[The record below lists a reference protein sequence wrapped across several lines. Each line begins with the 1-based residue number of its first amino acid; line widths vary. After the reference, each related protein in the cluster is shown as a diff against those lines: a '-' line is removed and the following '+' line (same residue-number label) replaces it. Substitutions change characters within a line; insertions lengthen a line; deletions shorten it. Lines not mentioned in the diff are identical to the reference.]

1 MNKHSNFVAG
11 LCLYLLAGL
20 FAFNSYADEVTIEYQ
35 GGTYIGEVVGGV
47 PHGQGIWTHLNQK
60 KYVGEFKD
68 GLLNGQGT
76 YTYANGDKYVGEFKD
91 HKYHGQGTWKSA
103 GMDSRIFNGRF
114 VVSGRKPKKL
124 TKAEEK
130 KEKRRAE

>member
-1 MNKHSNFVAG
+1 VNKHSNFVAG

-76 YTYANGDKYVGEFKD
+76 
-91 HKYHGQGTWKSA
+91 WKSA